1 MTSTDH
7 GGGKG
12 GRLLDQPGQRCAHC
26 VVEIGVGEAAE
37 VPQPRKNP
45 LKEDAAFLNRHA
57 VGGGPDGPKLRI
69 AESDH
74 AAMVLPW

>member
-1 MTSTDH
+1 MVAGS
-7 GGGKG
+7 GAAPL
-12 GRLLDQPGQRCAHC
+12 GRLLDQPSQRCAHC
-26 VVEIGVGEAAE
+26 VVEIGIGEAAV

-45 LKEDAAFLNRHA
+45 LKEDAALLNRHA
-57 VGGGPDGPKLRI
+57 VGCGPDGPKLRI